1 VLVHASTP
9 ADPAVRRIHYCFSFT
24 VQTQTPYNCGR
35 NFGPNLYITPPGTF
49 TQIHQ
54 DGCGTVDSGHYCHR
68 GYNEVIMLKRGTEKE
83 MKEAEEILVGKS
95 VYDSTEPHFE
105 GKKPGWPT
113 RTAIEECETKLG

>member
-1 VLVHASTP
+1 
-9 ADPAVRRIHYCFSFT
+9 
-24 VQTQTPYNCGR
+24 
-35 NFGPNLYITPPGTF
+35 
-49 TQIHQ
+49 
-54 DGCGTVDSGHYCHR
+54 
-68 GYNEVIMLKRGTEKE
+68 MLKRGTEKE